1 MRPGIGIGIHRA
13 GISGRLNAAL
23 QGCRI
28 SPVAE
33 SAPSPHRKAIRPGQ
47 SPFTGC
53 GLVLLAAGLAL
64 ASIASP
70 AFPAAIREVGDARL
84 EPVAFPALD
93 GWKRDDHRAA
103 FRTFLRS
110 CEAIRQSTSDRQPA
124 TPTSWSLTGI
134 CQHALK
140 NPPRTQPAAR
150 RFFERNF
157 AAFRVVPAQG
167 NGFLTGYFEPEYR
180 GSLQPDA
187 TFTTP
192 LLGRPDDLVTLEKGE
207 RLPEPNAA
215 LTAARR
221 TATGLEPYPDRAAI
235 EDGALGAKARP
246 LAYLDPI
253 DAFLAHIQGSV
264 RVRIDDGRVIRLAYA
279 GRNGQPYRSLGRMV
293 AVETGLPPAEL
304 NTPKL
309 VAWLKAN
316 PEIGRRLMRQN
327 RSYIFFRVADEL
339 DPARGP
345 LGGSSV
351 QLVPGRSLAIDSKL
365 WSYGLP
371 FWIEAELPRPDESLE
386 PFRRL
391 MVAQDTGSAILGPAR
406 GDIFFGSGPAAGDRA
421 GLIRH
426 PGQFVVLLPRRA
438 SVPGGGARP

>member
-1 MRPGIGIGIHRA
+1 M
-13 GISGRLNAAL
+13 
-23 QGCRI
+23 
-28 SPVAE
+28 
-33 SAPSPHRKAIRPGQ
+33 
-47 SPFTGC
+47 
-53 GLVLLAAGLAL
+53 AAGLAL

-70 AFPAAIREVGDARL
+70 AFPAAPREVGGARL
-84 EPVAFPALD
+84 EPVAFSALD
-93 GWKRDDHRAA
+93 GWKADDHRAA
-103 FRTFLRS
+103 FGTFRRS
-110 CEAIRQSTSDRQPA
+110 CEAIRQSMGEPLSAAPSA
-124 TPTSWSLTGI
+124 PGLVGI
-134 CQHALK
+134 CQRALK
-140 NPPRTQPAAR
+140 QAPRTKAAAR

-157 AAFRVVPAQG
+157 AAFRVVPSQG
-167 NGFLTGYFEPEYR
+167 DGFLTGYFEPEYR
-180 GSLQPDA
+180 GRLRPDA
-187 TFTTP
+187 TFTMP
-192 LLGRPDDLVTLEKGE
+192 LLGRPDDLVTLDEGK
-207 RLPEPNAA
+207 RLPEPHAA

-253 DAFLAHIQGSV
+253 DAFLAHVQGSV

-279 GRNGQPYRSLGRMV
+279 GRNGRPYSSLGRMV
-293 AVETGLPPAEL
+293 ALETGLPPAEL

-316 PEIGRRLMRQN
+316 PEAGRRLMRQN

-371 FWIEAELPRPDESLE
+371 FWIEAQLPRADESLE

-426 PGQFVVLLPRRA
+426 PGRFVVLLPREA
-438 SVPGGGARP
+438 PAPDGGARR